1 MAKISIIIPIFNE
14 EKYIGPLLKKINKIK
29 LIENYK
35 KEIICVND
43 GSTDDSLKILKK
55 FKKIKIISQKN
66 SGKGHAVQR
75 GIKKAKGKY
84 IIVQDSDLEYDPRD
98 INKLLKKIISHK
110 HTVVYGSRYL
120 KYNIFLRLISKKQ
133 SVLAFF
139 FNYILSINFYIKHR
153 IYITDLLTGYKMY
166 PRVFF
171 EKNKIY
177 SKGFEADHE
186 ITLKLLKNRYLI
198 KEIPIKYY
206 PRSKKEGKK
215 INFRDA
221 LKALLLIN
229 TNKYI

>member
-1 MAKISIIIPIFNE
+1 
-14 EKYIGPLLKKINKIK
+14 
-29 LIENYK
+29 
-35 KEIICVND
+35 
-43 GSTDDSLKILKK
+43 
-55 FKKIKIISQKN
+55 
-66 SGKGHAVQR
+66 
-75 GIKKAKGKY
+75 
-84 IIVQDSDLEYDPRD
+84 
-98 INKLLKKIISHK
+98 
-110 HTVVYGSRYL
+110 
-120 KYNIFLRLISKKQ
+120 
-133 SVLAFF
+133 
-139 FNYILSINFYIKHR
+139 
-153 IYITDLLTGYKMY
+153 MY

-198 KEIPIKYY
+198 NEIPIKYY